1 MGVIARLILAGVS
14 KSKIIAKYGKKAYNA
29 VKNDLKK
36 ASKEDKKSALIGG
49 AGVAT
54 IATIEKTGARKKLDK
69 KKKGGSIKTYAKG
82 GGVRKPKMTTGY

>member
-36 ASKEDKKSALIGG
+36 ADKEDLKGLAITG
-49 AGVAT
+49 AGIAT
-54 IATIEKTGARKKLDK
+54 IAAVEGSGIKKKLE
-69 KKKGGSIKTYAKG
+69 KKKGGSVKTYAKG
-82 GGVRKPKMTTGY
+82 GGVRKPKMTAGY

>member
-36 ASKEDKKSALIGG
+36 FDKEDLQGLAMAG
-49 AGVAT
+49 AGIAT
-54 IATIEKTGARKKLDK
+54 IAAIEGSGARKKLE
-69 KKKGGSIKTYAKG
+69 KKKGGSVKTYAKG
-82 GGVRKPKMTTGY
+82 GGVRKPKMTAGY

>member
-36 ASKEDKKSALIGG
+36 LIKKI
-49 AGVAT
+49 
-54 IATIEKTGARKKLDK
+54 
-69 KKKGGSIKTYAKG
+69 
-82 GGVRKPKMTTGY
+82 